1 MLSENI
7 LWVCIGL
14 VIAWVSYDMFFR
26 SKKRCEKYKNVI
38 EKCQDYKNRLG
49 VC

>member
-26 SKKRCEKYKNVI
+26 SKKRCEKYAEELNKN
-38 EKCQDYKNRLG
+38 E
-49 VC
+49 